1 MLSRTTINIIRRSM
15 CSNARTFYYVRNSL
29 QSNFLTHVNNTKEY
43 DIQNHYNSYMVKRF
57 KSNRRKR
64 ADNKKKDEDSD
75 EEKDEYEE
83 EAPVG
88 SKVLTINVASLRLD
102 AISKAGFGIP
112 RTKIEEAFY
121 ASKLRVNGKKVF
133 KKSTEV
139 EVGDE
144 IDMVLHRDLDNPG
157 LLIVNRIVIL
167 SMSPLS
173 NSIRIKL
180 STDKKLLIEDYEEP
194 WSGV

>member
-112 RTKIEEAFY
+112 RT
-121 ASKLRVNGKKVF
+121 
-133 KKSTEV
+133 
-139 EVGDE
+139 
-144 IDMVLHRDLDNPG
+144 NPG